1 MPNLTH
7 QKAVLET
14 RLGDG
19 ATIRRRAAKLNVNKN
34 KMMQHMYSIR

>member
-7 QKAVLET
+7 QKAVMET

-19 ATIRRRAAKLNVNKN
+19 ATIRRIVAKLNVK
-34 KMMQHMYSIR
+34 KKTK